1 MFLNIIL
8 TLLVIVLL
16 SITLMIYFWWKKF
29 GKQMFNSISNMKNMF
44 PKDGGKLT
52 NNTLDINKLMSDLTK
67 INQTFKK

>member
-44 PKDGGKLT
+44 PKDGGKLP
-52 NNTLDINKLMSDLTK
+52 NNLDINKLMSDLTK